1 MKFFSVRLTNGFRKR
16 NAAKAKAYG
25 ALNPVKAHVIH
36 RLITGGGGAELLI
49 VEKDA
54 AMVAAQTQKP
64 PIKGVLLKNACR

>member
-1 MKFFSVRLTNGFRKR
+1 MRFYSVRLTNGFRKR
-16 NAAKAKAYG
+16 KAAKAKAYG
-25 ALNPVKAHVIH
+25 ALHPVKTHVIH
-36 RLITGGGGAELLI
+36 SLVTGVGGAELLI